1 MRCKQIEDNNT
12 NNKDLYEIQYIIK
25 HRMMNDEIE
34 YEVKWRNYK
43 KQYNSWVKEGDFQSD
58 DIIKKYWNT
67 INSKSN
73 VTNI

>member
-1 MRCKQIEDNNT
+1 
-12 NNKDLYEIQYIIK
+12 
-25 HRMMNDEIE
+25 MNDEIE